1 MRSMEDELDF
11 FFDKIMD
18 SEPFAL
24 SRWGDGEYR
33 LVNSIPLDRNAEENH
48 VWNFDPSDEYQIECA
63 KLITDSLTY
72 EDEGFYWG
80 ITCPDCEVCN
90 VSGWGHY
97 NLYKNKENLTYASIF
112 VNANHEEVQTTLP
125 TLLRNKTV
133 AFVGNQN
140 AKLTG
145 LPFLVDRH
153 FIVGNNAWINDLGI
167 LEDLKGYI
175 RNLASDE
182 SDKPIVFL
190 FACGPLSNY
199 LITEIWKE
207 NKNHFLLDIGSC
219 YDVEIYGRATR
230 GFHRGIGGYRK
241 ACQWMKKV

>member
-1 MRSMEDELDF
+1 MRSMDDELDF

-33 LVNSIPLDRNAEENH
+33 LVNSIPLDRDAEQNH
-48 VWNFDPSDEYQIECA
+48 VWNFDPTDEYQIECA

-97 NLYKNKENLTYASIF
+97 NLYENKENLTYASIF
-112 VNANHEEVQTTLP
+112 VNANHEEVQRTLP
-125 TLLRNKTV
+125 YVLKDKTV
-133 AFVGNQN
+133 AFVGNKS
-140 AKLTG
+140 AKTNQ
-145 LPFLVDRH
+145 LPFHVDRH
-153 FIVGNNAWINDLGI
+153 FTVGNNAWINDLGI
-167 LEDLKGYI
+167 LEDLRDYLGSFNTPPTI
-175 RNLASDE
+175 L
-182 SDKPIVFL
+182 L

-199 LITEIWKE
+199 LITELWKE
-207 NKNHFLLDIGSC
+207 NKGHFLIDIGSAF
-219 YDVEIYGRATR
+219 DVDIYNRPTR
-230 GFHRGIGGYRK
+230 GFHRGKGGFGK
-241 ACQWMKKV
+241 ICQWINGQ

>member
-11 FFDKIMD
+11 FIDKIIAN
-18 SEPFAL
+18 EPFAL
-24 SRWGDGEYR
+24 SRWGDGEHR
-33 LVNSIPLDRNAEENH
+33 LVNSIPLERDAGQNH
-48 VWNFDPSDEYQIECA
+48 VWNFDPTDEYQIECA

-72 EDEGFYWG
+72 EDEGLYWG

-133 AFVGNQN
+133 AFVGNKN

-153 FIVGNNAWINDLGI
+153 FGVGDNAWLNDLGI
-167 LEDLKGYI
+167 LEDLRDYL
-175 RNLASDE
+175 RDLDTS
-182 SDKPIVFL
+182 PTFLL